1 MASERQRLANR
12 QNAQRPRGPMSEEAR
27 AATRENS
34 LRHGLTARQLVL
46 SHESRDEWRELLAS
60 HIAEFAPSTD
70 QESRLVHQV
79 AQHYW
84 RLLRSRR
91 VETAT
96 FELRLAT
103 LKNRLEINPS
113 EAIDNDQGLSICMDQ
128 EASMFNNIRRYEA
141 SIERAWY
148 RALHELRL
156 LQKGRDAIA
165 NRTNKLPSPEPVISV
180 VSAATAA
187 ASAAPVEIRCV
198 SQSAPEA
205 PCDREPQAPESASA
219 SNPIRCV
226 SQSDA
231 AQPNSRQI
239 E

>member
-1 MASERQRLANR
+1 
-12 QNAQRPRGPMSEEAR
+12 MSEQAR

-34 LRHGLTARQLVL
+34 LKHGLTARQLVL

-70 QESRLVHQV
+70 QESRLVHQI

-103 LKNRLEINPS
+103 LKDRLEINPAD
-113 EAIDNDQGLSICMDQ
+113 AIDNDQGLSICMDQ
-128 EASMFNNIRRYEA
+128 EASTFNTLRRYEA
-141 SIERAWY
+141 AIERAWY

-156 LQKGRDAIA
+156 LQKGREAIA
-165 NRTNKLPSPEPVISV
+165 NYTNKLPSPEPVIAAA
-180 VSAATAA
+180 SAATAA
-187 ASAAPVEIRCV
+187 ASASLTEIRCV
-198 SQSAPEA
+198 SQSAA
-205 PCDREPQAPESASA
+205 DASGDREPQAPQSASA
-219 SNPIRCV
+219 PTPVRCA

-231 AQPNSRQI
+231 VQTNSRQI

>member
-1 MASERQRLANR
+1 MNEQ
-12 QNAQRPRGPMSEEAR
+12 AR

-34 LRHGLTARQLVL
+34 LKHGLTARQLVL

-60 HIAEFAPSTD
+60 HVAEFAPSTD

-103 LKNRLEINPS
+103 LKNRLEIDPADS
-113 EAIDNDQGLSICMDQ
+113 IDNDQGLSLCMDQ
-128 EASMFNNIRRYEA
+128 EAPTFNNIRRYEA
-141 SIERAWY
+141 AIERAWY

-156 LQKGRDAIA
+156 LQKGREAIA
-165 NRTNKLPSPEPVISV
+165 NCTNKLPGPEPVI
-180 VSAATAA
+180 AASAA

-198 SQSAPEA
+198 SQSASDDSR
-205 PCDREPQAPESASA
+205 DRDPQAPESTPTPVPFPS
-219 SNPIRCV
+219 V
-226 SQSDA
+226 SQSGAD
-231 AQPNSRQI
+231 QTNSRQI